1 MADFKQYERVRIRR
15 LQQQP
20 DAYNGWRT
28 NQRPPQVGDVGVLLD
43 ILTAPGVPDR
53 YVVELAGPDGVTIWL
68 ADFPANELEPL
79 G

>member
-1 MADFKQYERVRIRR
+1 MAGFKQYEPVRIRH

-20 DAYNGWRT
+20 DAYNGWRV

-53 YVVELAGPDGVTIWL
+53 YVVEYAGPDGVTIWL
-68 ADFPANELEPL
+68 ADFAADELEPL